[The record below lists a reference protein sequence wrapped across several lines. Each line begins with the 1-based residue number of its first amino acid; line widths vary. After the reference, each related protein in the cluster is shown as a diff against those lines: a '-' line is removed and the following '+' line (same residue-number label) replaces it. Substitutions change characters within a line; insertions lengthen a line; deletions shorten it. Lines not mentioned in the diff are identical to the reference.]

1 MGKPKYPLF
10 SQVDGRREK
19 RDCRSGETCFETNCT
34 FKHVNISEVKKKQ
47 NGYLQLKVINF
58 SEVP

>member
-1 MGKPKYPLF
+1 MEE
-10 SQVDGRREK
+10 GRRGGF
-19 RDCRSGETCFETNCT
+19 RSGETCFETNCT
-34 FKHVNISEVKKKQ
+34 FKHVNISEAKKKQ